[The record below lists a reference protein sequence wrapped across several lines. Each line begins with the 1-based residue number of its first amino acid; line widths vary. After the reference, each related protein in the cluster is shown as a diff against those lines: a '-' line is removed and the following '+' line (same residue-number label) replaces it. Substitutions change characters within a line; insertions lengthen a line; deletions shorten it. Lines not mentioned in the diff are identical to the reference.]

1 MAGGRRNDVKENT
14 PKRSR
19 RIKGADKLFDTALF
33 TAVTV
38 ILSTIQVLLG
48 SFVFMIIVGVI
59 SHDLTTTLQPIS
71 FMSSLVILGL
81 AEILFTIMRITTD
94 FRDVF
99 KEVLDPEYKGK

>member
-1 MAGGRRNDVKENT
+1 MKRNT

-33 TAVTV
+33 TVVTI
-38 ILSTIQVLLG
+38 ILSTVQVMMG
-48 SFVFMIIVGVI
+48 SYVFMIIVGVI
-59 SHDLTTTLQPIS
+59 SLDLTTTLQPIS
-71 FMSSLVILGL
+71 FINSLVILGL

-99 KEVLDPEYKGK
+99 KEILDPEYKGK